1 MPWPTI
7 ITEAFELARAGGQ
20 TDESRFYGP
29 FNMLLNHLFPFED
42 RYMVVPQWKRP
53 EQSKSIDFTTTSGL
67 FLSKLSLQITSGII
81 LLVHWPTN
89 R

>member
-20 TDESRFYGP
+20 TDESRFYG
-29 FNMLLNHLFPFED
+29 MLLNYLFPFED
-42 RYMVVPQWKRP
+42 RGSAMEAPGT
-53 EQSKSIDFTTTSGL
+53 I
-67 FLSKLSLQITSGII
+67 QI
-81 LLVHWPTN
+81 

>member
-29 FNMLLNHLFPFED
+29 FNMLLNDLFPFED
-42 RYMVVPQWKRP
+42 RYMVVPVG
-53 EQSKSIDFTTTSGL
+53 EY
-67 FLSKLSLQITSGII
+67 
-81 LLVHWPTN
+81 N
-89 R
+89 RLDKT